1 MSKSIKFFGIF
12 MLFVLIACSNQ
23 SEAVFTDDIQT
34 KIKDHIGFDVSFPDI
49 DNYKVNNISLE
60 YPPEI
65 NPGEPNGDRHVVL
78 VSYAGELGEKLETKH
93 DEQQQEYI
101 YGPYEGKPNINV
113 SVSNFKN
120 SMNNSKVRDMNGVTV
135 EYIEKKQ
142 NNNHILSSSFNVKN
156 GSFQMNFH
164 LDENFKINDAWNY
177 VEKIV
182 KENK

>member
-12 MLFVLIACSNQ
+12 MLFILIACTNQ

-34 KIKDHIGFDVSFPDI
+34 KIKDHIGFDVSFPEVDH
-49 DNYKVNNISLE
+49 YKVNNISLE

-65 NPGEPNGDRHVVL
+65 NSGEPNGDRHVV
-78 VSYAGELGEKLETKH
+78 SIFYAAQRGEKLESNH
-93 DEQQQEYI
+93 DDQQQEHI
-101 YGPYEGKPNINV
+101 YGPYEGKPIINV

-120 SMNNSKVRDMNGVTV
+120 SMNNAKVKEMNGVTV
-135 EYIEKKQ
+135 QYIEKKQ

-156 GSFQMNFH
+156 GSFQLNFH
-164 LDENFKINDAWNY
+164 LNETFKIDDAWNY

-182 KENK
+182 KANK